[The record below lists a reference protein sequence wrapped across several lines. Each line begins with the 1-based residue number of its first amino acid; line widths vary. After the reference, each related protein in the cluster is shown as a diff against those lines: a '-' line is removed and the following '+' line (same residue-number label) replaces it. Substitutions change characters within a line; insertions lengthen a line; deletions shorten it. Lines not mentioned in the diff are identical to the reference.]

1 MGNYIT
7 INDIDNWP
15 AGLDDTQKEEI
26 ITRCEKLVEQVTR
39 SFFYSKNF
47 DIRLSGNNTQRL
59 FFPYVQPIITVTAVY
74 IEDEELPSDNWDY
87 DSFSVFR
94 IDEEKFED
102 GINNIRIVGTYG
114 YASTPEPIKQ
124 AVKILVRAENDPT
137 LYTRVFE
144 GTERLGDYSYSVERI
159 LTGIVEAD
167 RLLRPYVRRH
177 GALL

>member
-74 IEDEELPSDNWDY
+74 ISSRANRMNSYLDKEELIADYFAYIAYLSD
-87 DSFSVFR
+87 
-94 IDEEKFED
+94 
-102 GINNIRIVGTYG
+102 
-114 YASTPEPIKQ
+114 
-124 AVKILVRAENDPT
+124 ILVGDRVVFDSRIFEIRRIENPDQT
-137 LYTRVFE
+137 SRYLKLYLREVF
-144 GTERLGDYSYSVERI
+144 
-159 LTGIVEAD
+159 
-167 RLLRPYVRRH
+167 
-177 GALL
+177 